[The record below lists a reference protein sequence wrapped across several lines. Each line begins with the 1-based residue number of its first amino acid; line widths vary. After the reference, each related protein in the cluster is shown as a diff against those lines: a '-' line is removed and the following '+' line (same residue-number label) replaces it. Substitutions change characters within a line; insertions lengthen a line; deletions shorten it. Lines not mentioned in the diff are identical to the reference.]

1 MSKIDILPTQQSH
14 IDLAQHQQNT
24 FNSTFVGYNLSKV
37 FDDIM
42 LVEFVDDNEAGEIKR
57 GSIFVKI
64 DSSTNAWRIGKVILA
79 GPNVKYTKVGD
90 HVVFPNNLGIK
101 ITNMDIE
108 GYGNLKRGLFIN
120 EARLF
125 GGVVPRKEENASI
138 SRISKKSAAK

>member
-1 MSKIDILPTQQSH
+1 MSKIDLLPAQQSH

-24 FNSTFVGYNLSKV
+24 FNSVLVGYNISGV

-42 LVEFVDDNEAGEIKR
+42 LVEFIDDNEAGEIKR

-79 GPNVKYTKVGD
+79 GPNVKYTKVND
-90 HVVFPNNLGIK
+90 LVMFPNNLGIK
-101 ITNMDIE
+101 VTNLDVE
-108 GYGNLKRGLFIN
+108 GYGNVKRALFIN

-125 GGVVPRKEENASI
+125 GLIKERKETSASI
-138 SRISKKSAAK
+138 PRISKKSVTK